1 MIMKFNYEFE
11 FDIDDFVEYVEEDY
25 FDDDIEYDERTNKAW
40 LEDRLYYYVDGCDF
54 PLTIIQNDLKCF
66 RGKNIYCQKIID
78 TTYEILENKR
88 AKLEEE
94 KGKEKEEIMEHLR
107 FITDYCE
114 KQCNCIDCPMYE
126 ICDGTIGD
134 LRIKSNR

>member
-1 MIMKFNYEFE
+1 MIMKFDYEFE
-11 FDIDDFVEYVEEDY
+11 FDVESFAEWIEEDY
-25 FDDDIEYDERTNKAW
+25 FDDDFYEEDEEMNKTWLKDKLYNYVEDSDSIPLLLIREDIDDYGSKSYASKIVDKAYD
-40 LEDRLYYYVDGCDF
+40 
-54 PLTIIQNDLKCF
+54 
-66 RGKNIYCQKIID
+66 
-78 TTYEILENKR
+78 ILEEKKI
-88 AKLEEE
+88 KLEKEE
-94 KGKEKEEIMEHLR
+94 EKEEIMEHLR